1 MAAQHDPTGFR
12 ATLGLFGLMTGLA
25 LWGLGEF
32 VIEALGQPRLELAL
46 ASAVL
51 GFCSAGLLLSGP
63 LSVPRALGWAS
74 LMAVVPTG
82 LLLWASLRFA
92 TLEGFGDSPA
102 AIVAYGVLLTVP
114 LPFFI
119 AATQQTLFHYPTLFN
134 EAWRLV
140 IRAVSAAIFLGVFW
154 GVYMIC
160 SLLLSLVGV
169 TLLDRLVDEEVFL
182 LGMSGLV
189 GGVALAVLF
198 ELRNYLSP
206 LLLLRLLQLLL
217 IPVTAVVLVFVVRVP
232 LEGLDQVFSG
242 LSAAATLLAMV
253 FGLATL
259 ITASLDCEPVETG
272 PSPLYRWVLQIA
284 CLLMPV
290 LAGLGSYAVWL
301 RVTEYGWTPER
312 VTAAC
317 FCLLAL
323 TYAVLYA
330 GPVVLRRNWDQGIRR
345 ANIQTALVGLAL
357 AALALTPVLNP
368 QRISTQSQL
377 ALFEAGQIDTAQLPI
392 RSMARDWGLAG
403 QAGLEALRAQSDR
416 DLQILIDDA
425 LRREVARVTTP
436 EEPEDRLAA
445 LAQLLPVAPE
455 GAVWPEALWNAL
467 PPEIVRDW
475 LDACRYAPESC
486 VAVIGEVDPTWPGPE
501 ALVLLVRGQ
510 NYVTTQMVG
519 FDETGAFAQGSS
531 PGQRREDP
539 RALVRAVREGAY
551 RLAPPA
557 RNALTVEGLI
567 FFPSPD

>member
-25 LWGLGEF
+25 LWVLGEY
-32 VIEALGQPRLELAL
+32 VIEELGQPRLELVL
-46 ASAVL
+46 ASATL

-63 LSVPRALGWAS
+63 LSVPRALGWAGV
-74 LMAVVPTG
+74 MAVVPTG

-102 AIVAYGVLLTVP
+102 ALVAYGVLLSVP

-119 AATQQTLFHYPTLFN
+119 AATRTTLFHYPILFN

-140 IRAVSAAIFLGVFW
+140 IRAISAVIFLGVFW

-232 LEGLDQVFSG
+232 IEGLDQVFSG

-259 ITASLDCEPVETG
+259 ITASLDCEPAETG
-272 PSPLYRWVLQIA
+272 PSPLYRWTLQIA

-301 RVTEYGWTPER
+301 RVAEYGWTPER

-317 FCLLAL
+317 FCALAL
-323 TYAVLYA
+323 TYAALYSLPVL
-330 GPVVLRRNWDQGIRR
+330 LRRNWDHGIRR

-392 RSMARDWGLAG
+392 QAMSRDWGLAG
-403 QAGLEALRAQSDR
+403 QSGLENLRARADR

-425 LRREVARVTTP
+425 LRREVARVTAP
-436 EEPEDRLAA
+436 DVPEDRVAA
-445 LAQLLPVAPE
+445 LAQLLPLAPE
-455 GAVWPEALWNAL
+455 DAAWPEALWQAL

-475 LDACRYAPESC
+475 LDACRFAPDSC
-486 VAVIGEVDPTWPGPE
+486 VAVIGEVEPDWPGPE
-501 ALVLLVRGQ
+501 ALVMLVLGQ
-510 NYVTTQMVG
+510 NYVMTQMVG
-519 FDETGAFAQGSS
+519 FDEAGAFAQGTS
-531 PGQRREDP
+531 PGKRLEDP
-539 RALVRAVREGAY
+539 RALIRSVREGQFS
-551 RLAPPA
+551 LAPPA
-557 RNALTVEGLI
+557 RNALMVGGEV
-567 FFPSPD
+567 FFPSGD